1 MENTRQQDLQTV
13 EPAVTAPAQAAIEKQ
28 HFKQVQAKQDDAC
41 GIDQQIEGQGLW
53 HQLIEQHHPPESDR
67 QDLAQA
73 QDELH
78 TTPLWICCYVNAAR
92 SSGPLDQ
99 QYA

>member
-1 MENTRQQDLQTV
+1 MEDTRQQDLQTV
-13 EPAVTAPAQAAIEKQ
+13 EPAVAAPTQAAIEEQ
-28 HFKQVQAKQDDAC
+28 HLEQVQAEQDDAS
-41 GIDQQIEGQGLW
+41 GIDQQIERHRLW

-78 TTPLWICCYVNAAR
+78 TTPL
-92 SSGPLDQ
+92 
-99 QYA
+99 